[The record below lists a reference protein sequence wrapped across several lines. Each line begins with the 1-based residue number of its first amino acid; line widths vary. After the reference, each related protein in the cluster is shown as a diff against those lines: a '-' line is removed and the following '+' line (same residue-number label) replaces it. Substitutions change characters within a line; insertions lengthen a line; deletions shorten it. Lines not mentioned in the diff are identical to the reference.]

1 MKTYILLLTLCI
13 ISITGYSQTNNVQ
26 SIIKKF
32 RDPNNKKVL
41 VAAHRGDWRNAPENS
56 ILAYQKAI
64 DMGVDIIE
72 VDVQKTKDGHLVI
85 MHDQTVDRT
94 TDGKGRVSDL
104 SLEEIKKLYLR
115 NGLGRVTHHTI
126 PTLEET
132 MLLVKGKVLV
142 DLDKCYPFMNEAYAV
157 LIKTG
162 TLDHG
167 IFKGFKTAAEV
178 RKEYGNMI
186 DKVMYKPI
194 VSLDSPDA
202 EMIIRDFQRELKP
215 VCFEL
220 NFQRDTAPVLKK
232 FDTIKMNGSTI
243 WINSLWAS
251 LSAQHNDDVAETDVE
266 SSWGWIVKSGA
277 NVIQTD
283 RPKELIAY
291 LKDKGLR

>member
-1 MKTYILLLTLCI
+1 LCI
-13 ISITGYSQTNNVQ
+13 SISGFSQTNNVQ
-26 SIIKKF
+26 SILKTFK
-32 RDPNNKKVL
+32 DPSTKKVL

-56 ILAYQKAI
+56 LQAFSKAI
-64 DMGVDIIE
+64 EMGVDIIE
-72 VDVQKTKDGHLVI
+72 IDVQKTKDGHLVI

-104 SLEEIKKLYLR
+104 TLEEIRKLNLR
-115 NGLGRVTHHTI
+115 NGLGRVTYHAI

-132 MLLVKGKVLV
+132 MRVAKGKVLV
-142 DLDKCYPFMNEAYAV
+142 DLDKGYPFMNEIYAV
-157 LIKTG
+157 LVKTG

-178 RKEYGNMI
+178 RQEYGNII

-194 VSLDSPDA
+194 VSLDSPNA
-202 EMIIRDFQRELKP
+202 EIIIRDFQRELKP

-220 NFQRDTAPVLKK
+220 NFAHDTAPMLKK
-232 FDTIKMNGSTI
+232 FDTIKKQGGAI

-251 LSAQHNDDVAETDVE
+251 LSALHNDDVAETDVE
-266 SSWGWIVKSGA
+266 SSWGWIVTSGA

-283 RPKELIAY
+283 RPREMIAY
-291 LKDKGLR
+291 LKSKGLR